1 MSSNTTKFTGLS
13 FDASKV
19 EPAKPLEP
27 VPAGTYPVTMTD
39 GEVKPTAD
47 GSGKRFNFELT
58 IADGDF
64 SGRKIF
70 DGLNIENK
78 SAKAQEISQQQLSA
92 ICHAT
97 GVIQLQDIQQ
107 LFGIPFLAKI
117 GFEDRRQ
124 DAQDASKWYD
134 ARNTFK
140 GAKPMESGAPAPSGA
155 ALPGWTAPKAG
166 GAPAPAASPATPP
179 WLAGKAAAPAAP
191 AAAPVAAAAAA
202 APAKPKG
209 PAAPA
214 PKPAPAAAKKER
226 KFFVF
231 ISADEMP
238 LKTETEV
245 AAMLA
250 QGMPVDTQLSLADKD
265 DGFDEA
271 AGWKPASQQA
281 IGAATPPAAATP
293 AGAPVAPPWL
303 RKA

>member
-1 MSSNTTKFTGLS
+1 MSNTKFTGLN

-19 EPAKPLEP
+19 EPAKPLDP
-27 VPAGTYPVTMTD
+27 VPAGTYPVTITD
-39 GEVKPTAD
+39 GEIKPTND

-64 SGRKIF
+64 RGRKIF

-107 LFGIPFLAKI
+107 LFAIPFLAKI

-124 DAQDASKWYD
+124 DKEDENKWYD

-140 GAKPMESGAPAPSGA
+140 GAKPLDGAAPAPSGA
-155 ALPGWTAPKAG
+155 ALPNWAG
-166 GAPAPAASPATPP
+166 KPAAGSPAPAAAPATPP

-191 AAAPVAAAAAA
+191 AAASVAAAAAS

-214 PKPAPAAAKKER
+214 AKPAPAPAKAER

-231 ISADEMP
+231 VSADDMP
-238 LKTETEV
+238 LKNETEV

-265 DGFDEA
+265 GGFDEA
-271 AGWKPASQQA
+271 AGWKPASQQG

-303 RKA
+303 RK